1 MVMLIKGVF
10 ELFGAW
16 NKGSTQRVTV
26 KLRSEQD
33 VEVATNHIQVML
45 GREGHLTFWPSRGF
59 YVVVVTKPPKNQKP
73 LIPME

>member
-45 GREGHLTFWPSRGF
+45 GREGHLTF
-59 YVVVVTKPPKNQKP
+59 
-73 LIPME
+73 